1 MAAIVRR
8 KHATEMGFIE
18 VTEIFIAKNDD
29 PQIALNRN
37 SKKILL
43 LNLSNNI

>member
-18 VTEIFIAKNDD
+18 VTEIFIAKMMI
-29 PQIALNRN
+29 PKSHLIEIV
-37 SKKILL
+37 KKYYY
-43 LNLSNNI
+43 